1 MPHFKEVT
9 LVSLKRL
16 VVTAFLFAFLPV
28 MATWFFDLDPIYES
42 IGLAAR
48 LSFPLLKVIVL
59 TSLQLIIL
67 ANAFLSWYLGG
78 YSIG

>member
-1 MPHFKEVT
+1 
-9 LVSLKRL
+9 
-16 VVTAFLFAFLPV
+16 